1 MGMLIEERNNKDN
14 IIYTGSLMPAMKKI
28 FVPKKGDLYND
39 TTLVSNLEVAVYKKN
54 TSLAGLLGNILLGPK
69 FTLQI
74 CNARE
79 LDGDTLIELLKDL
92 MRHENL
98 DNIDDEYATAKIAE
112 KYHLFRYRGKSFH
125 VPSFRSVGMA
135 CYLYVSPEIW
145 NSPLAN
151 ISRSLTNKL
160 KK

>member
-1 MGMLIEERNNKDN
+1 MTILAAIILSLHCQRFGICHDETGGKATDARDTLNNPACAKATPEGKRKLMGILIEERNNKDN

-39 TTLVSNLEVAVYKKN
+39 TTLVSN
-54 TSLAGLLGNILLGPK
+54 
-69 FTLQI
+69 
-74 CNARE
+74 
-79 LDGDTLIELLKDL
+79 
-92 MRHENL
+92 
-98 DNIDDEYATAKIAE
+98 
-112 KYHLFRYRGKSFH
+112 RYRGKSFH

-145 NSPLAN
+145 NSSLAN